1 VSAFLLL
8 ALCMGAGILIGRSG
22 KAPPALASGITWFAI
37 NIALP
42 ALAMHLGAGL
52 RIEASLAFLV
62 ASQWIMFI
70 GAWLLVAAVGRA
82 LDWSPLRT
90 GALVIVAGL
99 GNTAFM
105 GYPLIEALRGRTALP
120 YAVVVDQAG
129 SFVVFATLG
138 LVVTALYTGRKV
150 DAWAVAKRALMFPG
164 FIGFSLGV
172 LAGLTVG
179 LWEPLD
185 LALERVGLTLTP
197 LAVFAVG
204 LQLQLTAIRGEWFAL
219 SVTLGWK
226 LVAAPLVV
234 LGVGLLFGVAAPVL
248 DIAVLQSA
256 MAPMIS
262 SVLLAEQEGLEGRL
276 ATAILGV
283 GMIVS
288 LATVPLAGVLLRSFL
303 G

>member
-1 VSAFLLL
+1 
-8 ALCMGAGILIGRSG
+8 MGAGIVIGRSG
-22 KAPPALASGITWFAI
+22 KAPPGLVPGTSWFAL

-42 ALAMHLGAGL
+42 ALAMHLGARL
-52 RIEASLAFLV
+52 RVEASLAYLV
-62 ASQWIMFI
+62 ASQWIIFI
-70 GAWLLVAAVGRA
+70 GAWLLVAAAGRV
-82 LDWSPLRT
+82 LKWSPLRT
-90 GALVIVAGL
+90 GALIIVAGL

-105 GYPLIEALRGRTALP
+105 GYPLIEALRGAEALQ

-138 LVVTALYTGRKV
+138 LVVVALYTGRKL
-150 DAWAVAKRALMFPG
+150 DAAVLAKRALTFPG
-164 FIGFSLGV
+164 FIGFF
-172 LAGLTVG
+172 AGLVIG
-179 LWEPLD
+179 QLGGIWPPLD
-185 LALERVGLTLTP
+185 MALERVGMTLTP

-204 LQLQLTAIRGEWFAL
+204 VQLQLTAIRGEWAAL
-219 SVTLGWK
+219 FLTLGWK
-226 LVAAPLVV
+226 IAVAPLVV
-234 LGVGLLFGVAAPVL
+234 LGLGWLFDVTPAVL

-276 ATAILGV
+276 PTAILGV

-288 LATVPLAGVLLRSFL
+288 LATVPLAAALLRTLL

>member
-1 VSAFLLL
+1 MLL
-8 ALCMGAGILIGRSG
+8 ALCMSAGLVIGKSG
-22 KAPPALASGITWFAI
+22 KAPPGLVSGISWFAI

-52 RIEASLAFLV
+52 RIEPSLGFLV
-62 ASQWIMFI
+62 ASQWLLFVC
-70 GAWLLVAAVGRA
+70 AWMLVAAVGRA
-82 LDWSPLRT
+82 LGWSPLRT

-105 GYPLIEALRGRTALP
+105 GYPLIEALRGREALP

-138 LVVTALYTGRKV
+138 IVVTAIYTGRKV
-150 DAWAVAKRALMFPG
+150 DAWTVAKRALTFPG
-164 FIGFSLGV
+164 FVGFAIGV
-172 LAGLTVG
+172 VAGLTVG
-179 LWEPLD
+179 LWSPLD
-185 LALERVGLTLTP
+185 VALERVGMTLTP
-197 LAVFAVG
+197 LAVFSVGVQLKLGAV
-204 LQLQLTAIRGEWFAL
+204 RGEWAAVFT
-219 SVTLGWK
+219 TLGWK
-226 LVAAPLVV
+226 LVAAPLMILGLGML
-234 LGVGLLFGVAAPVL
+234 LGVSPMVL

-262 SVLLAEQEGLEGRL
+262 SVLFAEQEGLEGGL

-288 LATVPLAGVLLRSFL
+288 LATVPLAAALLQTFL
-303 G
+303 S

>member
-1 VSAFLLL
+1 ML
-8 ALCMGAGILIGRSG
+8 ALCMSAGIVIGRSG
-22 KAPPALASGITWFAI
+22 KAPPALAGGISWFAI

-42 ALAMHLGAGL
+42 ALALHLGASL
-52 RIEASLAFLV
+52 RLEASLAFLV
-62 ASQWIMFI
+62 ASQWIIFI

-82 LDWSPLRT
+82 LSWSPLRT
-90 GALVIVAGL
+90 GALIIVAGL

-105 GYPLIEALRGRTALP
+105 GYPLIEALRGRAALP

-129 SFVVFATLG
+129 SFIVFATLG
-138 LVVTALYTGRKV
+138 LVVTAIYSGRRV
-150 DAWAVAKRALMFPG
+150 DAWATAKRALTFPG
-164 FIGFSLGV
+164 FIGFALGL
-172 LAGLTVG
+172 LAGTTVG
-179 LWEPLD
+179 LWAPLD

-204 LQLQLTAIRGEWFAL
+204 VQLQLTAIRGEWLAL
-219 SVTLGWK
+219 LVALGWK

-234 LGVGLLFGVAAPVL
+234 LGLGLVLGVAAPVL

-283 GMIVS
+283 GMIAS
-288 LATVPLAGVLLRSFL
+288 LATVPLAGALLQMLL

>member
-1 VSAFLLL
+1 MS
-8 ALCMGAGILIGRSG
+8 AGILMGRTG
-22 KAPPALASGITWFAI
+22 KAPPALASGISWFAI

-52 RIEASLAFLV
+52 RIESSLVFLV
-62 ASQWIMFI
+62 ASQWIIFV

-82 LDWSPLRT
+82 SKWSPLRT
-90 GALVIVAGL
+90 GALIIVAGL

-105 GYPLIEALRGRTALP
+105 GYPLIEALRGKEALP

-138 LVVTALYTGRKV
+138 LVVTALYTGRRV
-150 DAWAVAKRALMFPG
+150 DAWAVAKRALTFPG
-164 FIGFSLGV
+164 FIGFAVGL
-172 LAGLTVG
+172 LAGMTVG
-179 LWEPLD
+179 LWGPLD
-185 LALERVGLTLTP
+185 LALERIGLTLTP

-204 LQLQLTAIRGEWFAL
+204 VQLQVTAIRGEWVAL
-219 SVTLGWK
+219 LVALGWK
-226 LVAAPLVV
+226 LVAAPLLV
-234 LGVGLLFGVAAPVL
+234 LGLGLSFGIAAPVL
-248 DIAVLQSA
+248 DVAVLQSA

-276 ATAILGV
+276 ATALLGV
-283 GMIVS
+283 GMIMS
-288 LATVPLAGVLLRSFL
+288 LATVPLTSLLLQILL

>member
-1 VSAFLLL
+1 
-8 ALCMGAGILIGRSG
+8 MGAGIVIGKSG
-22 KAPPALASGITWFAI
+22 KAPPGLVAGTSWFAL

-52 RIEASLAFLV
+52 HLEPSLAFLV
-62 ASQWIMFI
+62 ASQWILFI
-70 GAWLLVAAVGRA
+70 GAWLLVAGVGRA
-82 LDWSPLRT
+82 LQWSPLRT

-105 GYPLIEALRGRTALP
+105 GYPLIEALRGREALQ

-138 LVVTALYTGRKV
+138 LVVVSLYTGRKL
-150 DAWAVAKRALMFPG
+150 DARVIAKRALTFPG
-164 FIGFSLGV
+164 FIGFF
-172 LAGLTVG
+172 AGLIIG
-179 LWEPLD
+179 QAGGIWSPLD
-185 LALERVGLTLTP
+185 MALERVGMTLTP

-204 LQLQLTAIRGEWFAL
+204 VQLQITAIRGEWGAL
-219 SVTLGWK
+219 FLTLGWK

-234 LGVGLLFGVAAPVL
+234 LGLGWVSGVSPAVL

-288 LATVPLAGVLLRSFL
+288 LATVPLASVLLRTLL

>member
-1 VSAFLLL
+1 
-8 ALCMGAGILIGRSG
+8 MGAGVVIGRSG

-52 RIEASLAFLV
+52 HLEPSLAFLV
-62 ASQWIMFI
+62 ASQWIMFV
-70 GAWLLVAAVGRA
+70 GAWMLVAAVGRA
-82 LDWSPLRT
+82 LAWSPLRT
-90 GALVIVAGL
+90 GALIIVAGL

-105 GYPLIEALRGRTALP
+105 GYPLIEALRGRAALP

-129 SFVVFATLG
+129 SFVVFASLG
-138 LVVTALYTGRKV
+138 LVVTALYTGKRV
-150 DAWAVAKRALMFPG
+150 DARAVARRALTFPG
-164 FIGFSLGV
+164 FIGFALGL
-172 LAGLTVG
+172 LAGATVG
-179 LWEPLD
+179 LPAPLD

-204 LQLQLTAIRGEWFAL
+204 VQLQLTAIRGEWLAL
-219 SVTLGWK
+219 LLTLGWK
-226 LVAAPLVV
+226 LVVAPVVV
-234 LGVGLLFGVAAPVL
+234 LGLGLALGVAAPVL

-288 LATVPLAGVLLRSFL
+288 LATVPLASMLLRTIL

>member
-22 KAPPALASGITWFAI
+22 KAPPALASGISWFAI

-52 RIEASLAFLV
+52 HLESSLAFLV
-62 ASQWIMFI
+62 ASQWIIFVV
-70 GAWLLVAAVGRA
+70 AWLLVAAVGRG
-82 LDWSPLRT
+82 LSWSPLRT
-90 GALVIVAGL
+90 GALIIVAGL

-138 LVVTALYTGRKV
+138 LVVTALYTGRRV
-150 DAWAVAKRALMFPG
+150 DPGLVARRALTFPG
-164 FIGFSLGV
+164 FVGFTLGV
-172 LAGLTVG
+172 LAGTTVG

-204 LQLQLTAIRGEWFAL
+204 VQLQLTAVRGEWIAL
-219 SVTLGWK
+219 GVVLGWK
-226 LVAAPLVV
+226 LVAAPLLV
-234 LGVGLLFGVAAPVL
+234 LGLGLALAVEAPVL

-283 GMIVS
+283 GMVAS
-288 LATVPLAGVLLRSFL
+288 LATVPVAGALLQMLL